1 MFLDQ
6 AIATR
11 EWMTKAIYDSRAKDF
26 HSDFRKMVYTSQKQM
41 DKVLGKLDE
50 NSFIKQQEDEFRQFK
65 KQVNA
70 LVRSFKL

>member
-1 MFLDQ
+1 
-6 AIATR
+6 
-11 EWMTKAIYDSRAKDF
+11 
-26 HSDFRKMVYTSQKQM
+26 M

-70 LVRSFKL
+70 LVRLFKL